1 MALIIVVNFSSSS
14 SSDGLRQ
21 RGTNSSQMLAYDRSA
36 PFDLKETSTR
46 EQDGAVI
53 KDVNYAA
60 YASRHGRI
68 NAFLVKPKG
77 AGPFAGIVFFH
88 WLGKPKGDR
97 TQFLDEAVALSKKRV
112 VSLLIQGFFPWTE
125 QPTDEQRIGNGS
137 SIRQ

>member
-1 MALIIVVNFSSSS
+1 MKSNLRSKTVARSVTLFTMALIIVVNFSSSS
-14 SSDGLRQ
+14 RAAMVFDE
-21 RGTNSSQMLAYDRSA
+21 RGTKSSQILAYDRSA

-88 WLGKPKGDR
+88 WLGKPKGGPNP
-97 TQFLDEAVALSKKRV
+97 
-112 VSLLIQGFFPWTE
+112 IP
-125 QPTDEQRIGNGS
+125 
-137 SIRQ
+137 